1 MLPIDFLY
9 RSARFN
15 PGAVAVDAPS
25 GTLSY
30 AELVARV
37 DALAAGLQ
45 GLDPTPGSRVGICAH
60 NTVAHLLA
68 LLATL
73 AAGKVWVPLNPRENR
88 PELDSKVATT
98 TPSILV
104 VDEDCMDNVGV
115 PPGVHRVLGAGAG
128 GADSVAGLIAA
139 NHGRRP
145 QRVERPLDSVQAI
158 KFTGGSSGRPKGVL
172 QPCRAWVAGAVS
184 MMHGWGLGPD
194 DGYLVAAPLTH
205 GTSCYVTP
213 ILAAGGRLVF
223 LEDRTSPAGVLEALE
238 SRHVTLSFVPPTL
251 IYMMEQEL
259 AGRRPNAPRLR
270 HLIYGAAPMPP
281 EKVRQA
287 IETFGPIIGSN
298 YGQTEAPQVITVM
311 TGKDYA
317 DGTRLAS
324 CGRPGLLARVEVM
337 DREGRILPPGE
348 EGEIVVRGDLVMLG
362 YLDMP
367 EATAETL
374 RDGWLHTGDV
384 GVFDGLG
391 YLTIKDRLRDVII
404 TGGFNVYPN
413 DVEAVLVRHPAVRE
427 AVVFGVPDEKW
438 GEAVHAAVT
447 PRPGATVDADAVIA
461 HVKAELGSVKAPKRV
476 HVVPEL
482 PRNPVGK
489 VVRREARERILG
501 SP

>member
-1 MLPIDFLY
+1 
-9 RSARFN
+9 
-15 PGAVAVDAPS
+15 
-25 GTLSY
+25 
-30 AELVARV
+30 
-37 DALAAGLQ
+37 
-45 GLDPTPGSRVGICAH
+45 
-60 NTVAHLLA
+60 
-68 LLATL
+68 
-73 AAGKVWVPLNPRENR
+73 
-88 PELDSKVATT
+88 
-98 TPSILV
+98 
-104 VDEDCMDNVGV
+104 
-115 PPGVHRVLGAGAG
+115 
-128 GADSVAGLIAA
+128 
-139 NHGRRP
+139 
-145 QRVERPLDSVQAI
+145 
-158 KFTGGSSGRPKGVL
+158 
-172 QPCRAWVAGAVS
+172 
-184 MMHGWGLGPD
+184 GPD
-194 DGYLVAAPLTH
+194 DGYLLAAPLTH

-223 LEDRTSPAGVLEALE
+223 LEDKTSPAGVLEALE

-281 EKVRQA
+281 EKVRHA
-287 IETFGPIIGSN
+287 IEIFGPVIGSN

-317 DGTRLAS
+317 NGTRLAS

-337 DREGRILPPGE
+337 DRDGRILPPGK
-348 EGEIVVRGDLVMLG
+348 EGEIIVRGDLLMLG

-384 GVFDGLG
+384 GVFDEQG

-413 DVEAVLVRHPAVRE
+413 DVEAVLVRHPAVQE

-438 GEAVHAAVT
+438 GEAVHAAVK
-447 PRPGATVDADAVIA
+447 PRAGAVVDPEAVIA

-501 SP
+501 TP

>member
-9 RSARFN
+9 RSARFT
-15 PGAVAVDAPS
+15 PDAVAVDAPS
-25 GTLSY
+25 GILTY
-30 AELVARV
+30 AELTARV
-37 DALAAGLQ
+37 DALAAAFQ
-45 GLDPTPGSRVGICAH
+45 ALDPAPDSRVGICAH

-73 AAGKVWVPLNPRENR
+73 AAGKVWVPLNPRESR
-88 PELDSKVATT
+88 AELDAKVAATV
-98 TPSILV
+98 PGIVV
-104 VDEDCMDNVGV
+104 VDEDCLDLVGV
-115 PPGVHRVLGAGAG
+115 PPGAKRVLGHGSAA
-128 GADSVAGLIAA
+128 ADSVAGLIDA
-139 NHGRRP
+139 HRGRTPERIA
-145 QRVERPLDSVQAI
+145 RPLDSVQAI

-223 LEDRTSPAGVLEALE
+223 LEGRTTPAAVLEALE
-238 SRHVTLSFVPPTL
+238 TRPVTLSFVPPTL
-251 IYMMEQEL
+251 IYTMQQEL
-259 AGRRPNAPRLR
+259 AGRPLRTPRLR

-287 IETFGPIIGSN
+287 LDTFGPVIGSN

-311 TGKDYA
+311 TARDYA
-317 DGTRLAS
+317 DGTRLAA

-337 DREGRILPPGE
+337 DRDGRILPPGE
-348 EGEIVVRGDLVMLG
+348 EGEIVVRGDLLMLG

-384 GVFDGLG
+384 GVFDGAG

-413 DVEAVLVRHPAVRE
+413 DVEAALVGHPAVLE

-447 PRPGATVDADAVIA
+447 LRPGAQAAPEAIID
-461 HVKAELGSVKAPKRV
+461 HVRAALGGVKAPKRV
-476 HVVPEL
+476 HILPAI

-489 VVRREARERILG
+489 VVRREVRGAI
-501 SP
+501 P